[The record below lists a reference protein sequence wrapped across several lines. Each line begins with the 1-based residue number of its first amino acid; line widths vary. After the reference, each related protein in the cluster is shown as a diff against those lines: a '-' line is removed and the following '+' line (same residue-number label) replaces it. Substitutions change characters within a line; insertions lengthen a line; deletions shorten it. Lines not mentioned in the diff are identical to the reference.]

1 MRSAD
6 TINDLVRIN
15 NDRIEGYHRAA
26 QEIREKDKDLYT
38 VFDKM
43 AKQSSGFAEELKEL
57 VRSENQEPA
66 EGATGSGKIY
76 RAWMDLKAT
85 FTGNNRK
92 GILASCE
99 FGEDAAQK
107 AYRTALE
114 EPELPTDVRNVIEHQ
129 QMELRRS
136 HDEIKRMRDS
146 NPAS

>member
-15 NDRIEGYHRAA
+15 NDRIEGYHKAA
-26 QEIREKDKDLYT
+26 EETRDKDKDLCT
-38 VFDKM
+38 IFDKM
-43 AKQSSGFAEELKEL
+43 AEQSRGFAEELKQL
-57 VRSENQEPA
+57 VRSENTEPA
-66 EGATGSGKIY
+66 DGATGAGKIY
-76 RAWMDLKAT
+76 RTWMDLKAT
-85 FTGNNRK
+85 FTGHNRT

-114 EPELPTDVRNVIEHQ
+114 EKELPSDVRNVIEHQ